1 MTLKSSFLR
10 KCTGILYL
18 VDYYWWLHRGNTL
31 KQWRHCRNRGVNLCF
46 CIELRKRISLEPLR
60 WEREKW
66 NQSSFLNLLHLC
78 AWFSFCRC
86 FRNVAKLILDIL
98 NRGGQKNE
106 LLLFGK
112 NVCSPQF
119 NSTLPPL
126 NQHVG
131 VFVFMNHC

>member
-1 MTLKSSFLR
+1 M
-10 KCTGILYL
+10 
-18 VDYYWWLHRGNTL
+18 
-31 KQWRHCRNRGVNLCF
+31 CF

-119 NSTLPPL
+119 NSTLPSL
-126 NQHVG
+126 NQHKKQQFNSPLQDPLITRQYPPGSGHAFTHASIHSLTQQLLSTCYVQ
-131 VFVFMNHC
+131 VLS